1 MRVGE
6 TLTVDTSGIAD
17 GLSGVTFSY
26 QWVSNDGTTD
36 TDIVGAT
43 GSTYTLTAND
53 EGKIIKV
60 RVTFTLTS
68 AATDEVEA
76 GS

>member
-1 MRVGE
+1 M
-6 TLTVDTSGIAD
+6 
-17 GLSGVTFSY
+17 TFSY

-53 EGKIIKV
+53 EGKTIKV
-60 RVTFTLTS
+60 RVTFTVTS
-68 AATDEVEA
+68 AATEEVEA
-76 GS
+76 DGN